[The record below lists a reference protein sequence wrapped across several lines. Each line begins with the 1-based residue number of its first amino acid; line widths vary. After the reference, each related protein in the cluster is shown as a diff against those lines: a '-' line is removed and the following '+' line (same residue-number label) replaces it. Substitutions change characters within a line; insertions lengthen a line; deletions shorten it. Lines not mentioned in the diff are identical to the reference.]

1 MRIQCSV
8 SIAIPT
14 YRREGTLLK
23 TIERLLRLE
32 AQASEILIIDQTAIH
47 EIETEAR
54 LRAWNSVGAIRW
66 IRLAEPSIPKAMNE
80 ALRQAREA
88 IVLFLDDDVIP
99 LGELVCAHSEA
110 YKRDDC
116 SAVNGQVLQPGEE
129 ETDSPAPDEASGLRR
144 DLGFRFNLSVPAFQ
158 IWSCIACNL
167 SVQTDAALR
176 IRGFDEAF
184 VGAAYRFETEFCR
197 RLARAGGRTKF
208 EPRARVRHLKAS
220 TGGTRAWGHHLRTLS
235 AAASVGD
242 YYFAF
247 VEGRGAARWLYIL
260 GRMLREVRTRFH
272 LTHPWWIP
280 VKVVGEVRGFWLAVA
295 LYRRRNDKAAT

>member
-1 MRIQCSV
+1 MRCAVSV
-8 SIAIPT
+8 AIPT
-14 YRREGTLLK
+14 YGREQALLE
-23 TIERLLRLE
+23 TIESLLCLE
-32 AQASEILIIDQTAIH
+32 GQAAEILIIDQTPVH
-47 EIETEAR
+47 EAKTEAR
-54 LRAWNSVGAIRW
+54 LGAWNEKSVIRW
-66 IRLAEPSIPKAMNE
+66 IRLAKPSIPKAMNE
-80 ALRQAREA
+80 ALRRATEA
-88 IVLFLDDDVIP
+88 IVLFVDDDVIP
-99 LGELVCAHSEA
+99 LGELVRAHAEA
-110 YKRDDC
+110 YERDDC
-116 SAVNGQVLQPGEE
+116 AAVNGQVLQPGQEE
-129 ETDSPAPDEASGLRR
+129 SDSQAREQGRGLRR
-144 DLGFRFNLSVPAFQ
+144 DLVFGFNSSIPAYQ

-167 SVQTDAALR
+167 SVQREAALR
-176 IRGFDEAF
+176 IGGFDEAF

-208 EPRARVRHLKAS
+208 DPRARVRHLKAS

-280 VKVVGEVRGFWLAVA
+280 VKVVGEVRGVWLAVA